1 MKVALA
7 GFGQEGRTSYDY
19 WTAKGDTVTIADE
32 RESVDDAPPGA
43 PTILG
48 ANAFSR
54 LNEFDLII
62 RSPSVNPAKL
72 PYPNKVWSATNEFF
86 AKCPADIIGV
96 TGTKGK
102 GTTSSLIVSILRA
115 ANKTVHLVGN
125 IGNPAL
131 DDLAVIKPNDIVVF
145 EMSSF
150 QLWDIKKS
158 PRVAVVL
165 GIEADHLDVHN
176 DMADYVSAKAN
187 IVRFQQPTNL
197 TVYNQDNEV
206 ASRIAALSPAQTT
219 GYIDRT
225 IMDKYGPSLVIPGPH
240 NIENAAAAV
249 SAVLPFVQDE
259 AIIKQGL
266 REFSGLP
273 HRIKFIREVKGVRYY
288 DDSYSSA
295 PAAAI
300 AALRSFDTN
309 KIVILGGYEK
319 HADFSHLAEY
329 IANDPLVRTAI
340 VIGQTRHRIEEA
352 LIAAGVV
359 RHRFISLD
367 TVDFKEIVRRTSEE
381 AQPGDVVV
389 LSPACAS
396 FDMFKNFTDRG
407 DQFIQLVG
415 EL

>member
-1 MKVALA
+1 
-7 GFGQEGRTSYDY
+7 
-19 WTAKGDTVTIADE
+19 
-32 RESVDDAPPGA
+32 
-43 PTILG
+43 
-48 ANAFSR
+48 
-54 LNEFDLII
+54 
-62 RSPSVNPAKL
+62 
-72 PYPNKVWSATNEFF
+72 
-86 AKCPADIIGV
+86 
-96 TGTKGK
+96 
-102 GTTSSLIVSILRA
+102 
-115 ANKTVHLVGN
+115 
-125 IGNPAL
+125 
-131 DDLAVIKPNDIVVF
+131 
-145 EMSSF
+145 
-150 QLWDIKKS
+150 
-158 PRVAVVL
+158 
-165 GIEADHLDVHN
+165 
-176 DMADYVSAKAN
+176 
-187 IVRFQQPTNL
+187 
-197 TVYNQDNEV
+197 
-206 ASRIAALSPAQTT
+206 
-219 GYIDRT
+219 
-225 IMDKYGPSLVIPGPH
+225 MDKYGPSLVIPGPH